1 MNPSNTTYETLLL
14 QFFQSEK
21 IWEYS
26 LTKIQKACRNFW
38 NPEKQFKS
46 IHIAG
51 TNGKGSVSKMIF
63 QILKES
69 GKTVWIY
76 TSPHLID
83 IRERFETEKWKISE
97 DDFVRYATTVIEYDW
112 GLSYYERCVLLAFLY
127 FHDVWCE
134 YAVIEVGLWGRLD
147 ATNIIYPI
155 LSIITSI
162 GYDHMEF
169 LGETL
174 EQIANEKWGIIK
186 PRVPVILYNTNPTL
200 ESIAKDQES
209 PVIFPEKRSIK
220 TNMLG
225 NHQLSNAR
233 IAYEAG
239 IFLWID
245 EKIIQDA
252 LLHVNHPGRMQYL
265 SPNLL
270 IDGAHNEEWL
280 TKLREYLSLLD
291 INSFS
296 EIVYCF
302 NLKAGK
308 SVELVTQIFPE
319 IETWHIL
326 SGNHP
331 LISSA
336 DLLSCQLDT
345 LSKNYQ
351 VISIDELYMEQRK
364 YPQTL
369 FVVFGSLY
377 LLGEVLKQ
385 WDDVWE

>member
-147 ATNIIYPI
+147 ATNIIQPI
-155 LSIITSI
+155 LSVITGI
-162 GYDHMEF
+162 GYDHTEF
-169 LGETL
+169 LGDTL
-174 EQIANEKWGIIK
+174 EKIAYEKWGIIK
-186 PRVPVILYNTNPTL
+186 PWVPIILYDKNPTL
-200 ESIAKDQES
+200 ESIAENRES
-209 PVIFPEKRSIK
+209 QIIFPERRIIL
-220 TNMLG
+220 TNMIW
-225 NHQLSNAR
+225 NHQISNAQ

-280 TKLREYLSLLD
+280 TKLREYLTSID
-291 INSFS
+291 PHTYTD
-296 EIVYCF
+296 IVYCIW
-302 NLKAGK
+302 LKRGK
-308 SVELVTQIFPE
+308 NVELITHIFHNAKNWKIIDANNPLLLESGVLSHQLNQLSHISQTISIQELFELQTKFPE
-319 IETWHIL
+319 
-326 SGNHP
+326 
-331 LISSA
+331 
-336 DLLSCQLDT
+336 
-345 LSKNYQ
+345 K
-351 VISIDELYMEQRK
+351 
-364 YPQTL
+364 L

-377 LLGEVLKQ
+377 LIGEVLKYKYAA
-385 WDDVWE
+385 